1 MSLTETIT
9 YGFLK
14 LLSKLFQVLS
24 HNMRNKT
31 GDALGRFA
39 YKRIPKRQEEAL
51 KNIQIAFPEKSET
64 DHGNILKNTY
74 QLFMR
79 NAVQFLAFPKSFQE
93 FTFTVEGK
101 EILDRA
107 MARDKGVIFIT
118 GHCGA
123 WELLIAWLGKNG
135 YPFEGVAAEQSN
147 LGADKLFREQREYF
161 KVKQIPRSTPIDTI
175 METLTSKKILGLVS
189 DQDAGPKGI
198 FVSFFGKQASTPKGP
213 SVFHLK
219 TGAALI
225 FGTAFYEGRNTFHI
239 QIREIIPEDNDV
251 TTITQSFISMLE
263 EKIKQYPSQYFW
275 FHRRWKS
282 SPQRKGA

>member
-14 LLSKLFQVLS
+14 LFSKLFRVIS
-24 HNMRNKT
+24 HEMRNKF
-31 GDALGRFA
+31 GDALGIFA
-39 YKRIPKRQEEAL
+39 WKWIPKRQDEAL
-51 KNIQIAFPEKSET
+51 KNIRIAFPEKSEA
-64 DHGNILKNTY
+64 DHLDILKNCY
-74 QLFMR
+74 RLFMK

-93 FTFTVEGK
+93 ITFTVEGR

-107 MARDKGVIFIT
+107 IAMDKGVIFIT

-123 WELLIAWLGKNG
+123 WELLIAWLGTNG

-161 KVKQIPRSTPIDTI
+161 KVKQIPRSTPIDII
-175 METLTSKKILGLVS
+175 METLRSKKILGLVS

-198 FVSFFGKQASTPKGP
+198 FVSFFGKDASTPKGP
-213 SVFHLK
+213 AVFHLK

-239 QIREIIPEDNDV
+239 QIREIKPETNDV
-251 TTITQSFISMLE
+251 TAITQSFIYMLQ

-282 SPQRKGA
+282 SRKRESK